1 MFTVEIK
8 ECSKVLTA
16 RERIRIKDISNAIKL
31 DEACNDNKLVISPVD
46 YAILSIHN
54 DSSDNPDY
62 TNYVIID
69 ASGDKYVTGSPSF
82 WNAFVEIWEEMSGEA
97 EPYSIECYKLDSKN
111 YKGKKF
117 ITCSII

>member
-8 ECSKVLTA
+8 ECSKELTA

-31 DEACNDNKLVISPVD
+31 DEACNDDKVVITPVD
-46 YAILSIHN
+46 YAILAIHN
-54 DSSDNPDY
+54 DTSDNPDY
-62 TNYVIID
+62 TNYIIID
-69 ASGDKYVTGSPSF
+69 ANGTKYVTGSPSF
-82 WNAFVEIWEEMSGEA
+82 WNTFTGIWEEMSGES
-97 EPYSIECYKLDSKN
+97 ETYSIECYKLDSKN

>member
-8 ECSKVLTA
+8 ECSKELTA
-16 RERIRIKDISNAIKL
+16 RERIRIKDISNAVKL
-31 DEACNDNKLVISPVD
+31 DEACNNDKVVITPVD

-54 DSSDNPDY
+54 DTSDNPDY
-62 TNYVIID
+62 TNYIIID
-69 ASGDKYVTGSPSF
+69 ANGTKYVTGSPSF
-82 WNAFVEIWEEMSGEA
+82 WNAFTEIWNEMSGEPEA
-97 EPYSIECYKLDSKN
+97 YSIECYKLDSKN